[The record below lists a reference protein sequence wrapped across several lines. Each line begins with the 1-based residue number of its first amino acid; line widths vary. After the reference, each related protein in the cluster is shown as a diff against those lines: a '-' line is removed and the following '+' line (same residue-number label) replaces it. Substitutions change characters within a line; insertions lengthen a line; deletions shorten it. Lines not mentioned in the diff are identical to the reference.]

1 MLFKNIL
8 LILFAAAILPASEGR
23 RQGRPESSLQIV
35 SGQLALGRFALGM
48 TVPEAEALHNQPLRL
63 RPNVDDTGQCTGLEG
78 EVLVD
83 GNRVMLTF
91 TRQSEILR
99 LQAMFVRFAE
109 VRDLDT
115 VAAEVKRRVPS
126 LRVAERDPLV
136 KGNKSFWELPT
147 DTMQTLIIGVT
158 EGLWISR
165 GCANGLYPLTP

>member
-1 MLFKNIL
+1 
-8 LILFAAAILPASEGR
+8 
-23 RQGRPESSLQIV
+23 
-35 SGQLALGRFALGM
+35 
-48 TVPEAEALHNQPLRL
+48 
-63 RPNVDDTGQCTGLEG
+63 
-78 EVLVD
+78 
-83 GNRVMLTF
+83 
-91 TRQSEILR
+91 

-165 GCANGLYPLTP
+165 GCANGL